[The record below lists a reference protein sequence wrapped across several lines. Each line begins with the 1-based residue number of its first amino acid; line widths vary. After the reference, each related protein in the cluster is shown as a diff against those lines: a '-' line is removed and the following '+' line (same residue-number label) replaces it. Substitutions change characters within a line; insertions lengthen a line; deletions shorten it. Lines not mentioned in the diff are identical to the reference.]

1 MRYIRIIGAKSFMEL
16 THADVA
22 GWHLYGTTF
31 LEWKDETGK
40 DYDSWV
46 RERVSPALDA
56 FDYIAWYE
64 DGSLHGYE
72 GGYSVILDQSF
83 GLWTNSILARAK
95 RLGLRVEDTQAAG
108 VGCSIW

>member
-1 MRYIRIIGAKSFMEL
+1 MRYIRIIGARSFMEL

-46 RERVSPALDA
+46 REQVSPALDA
-56 FDYIAWYE
+56 FDYIAWCE
-64 DGSLHGYE
+64 DGSLRGYE
-72 GGYSVILDQSF
+72 GGYNVILDPSF
-83 GLWTNSILARAK
+83 GLWTHSILARAEQ
-95 RLGLRVEDTQAAG
+95 LGLRVEEMQATGA
-108 VGCSIW
+108 GCSIG

>member
-1 MRYIRIIGAKSFMEL
+1 MRYIRIIGAKSFFEL

-22 GWHLYGTTF
+22 GWHLYGTTS

-46 RERVSPALDA
+46 SERVSPALDA

-64 DGSLHGYE
+64 DASLHGYE
-72 GGYSVILDQSF
+72 GGYSVIIDPSF
-83 GLWTNSILARAK
+83 GLWTTSILARAK
-95 RLGLRVEDTQAAG
+95 QLGLRVEETLAAG
-108 VGCSIW
+108 AGCSIE